1 MSGDTPTTSE
11 NFTADQLRFID
22 WLALPKAER
31 RPKTYQ
37 LFAKEIGVHP
47 DTLTDWKKIPGLMA
61 TSVQRSRELVKD
73 HIADI
78 IGALVRDAKK
88 GSIPHID
95 RAFAMAGLEADVEAA
110 GKGAGNVQ
118 FNTLLI
124 KVYGDDD
131 GSSPA
136 AA

>member
-1 MSGDTPTTSE
+1 MSGNSE
-11 NFTADQLRFID
+11 NSEKWTDQQRRFID
-22 WLALPKAER
+22 WLALPKAEK
-31 RPKTYQ
+31 RPKTHQ

-61 TSVQRSRELVKD
+61 ASVQRSRELVKE

-78 IGALVRDAKK
+78 IGALVKEAKK

-110 GKGAGNVQ
+110 GKGAGNTQ
-118 FNTLLI
+118 FNVLLT

-136 AA
+136 TE